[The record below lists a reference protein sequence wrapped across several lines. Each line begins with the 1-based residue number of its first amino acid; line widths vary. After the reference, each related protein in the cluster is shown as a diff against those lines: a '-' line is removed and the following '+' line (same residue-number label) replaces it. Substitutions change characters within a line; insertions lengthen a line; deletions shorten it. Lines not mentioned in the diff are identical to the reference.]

1 MNHQDLRTLLDYHY
15 WARDRLLEALD
26 AITPEQFTRDLGSS
40 FKSIR
45 DTVAH
50 VYAAEWAW
58 YMRWQGKSPTALMPA
73 DQFPDVAS
81 IRAAWTAHE
90 VNMRAFV
97 DALGEDGVTRVIDY
111 TLLNGSPGSSPI
123 WQMLQHVVNHASYH
137 RGQVTTML
145 RQIGAT
151 PAKSMDMIAFYRL
164 GLGVKG

>member
-1 MNHQDLRTLLDYHY
+1 MTHQDLRTLLDYHY
-15 WARDRLLEALD
+15 FARDRLLEALD
-26 AITPEQFTRDLGSS
+26 ALTPDQFTRDLGSS

-50 VYAAEWAW
+50 TYAAEWAW
-58 YMRWQGKSPTALMPA
+58 YMRWQGQSPTALLPA
-73 DQFPDVAS
+73 DQFPDVVS
-81 IRAAWTAHE
+81 TRAAWTALE
-90 VNMRAFV
+90 TKMRAFV
-97 DALGEDGVTRVIDY
+97 ESLGEDGVGRVIDY
-111 TLLNGSPGSSPI
+111 TLLNGSGGSSPV

-164 GLGVKG
+164 GARG